1 MRLDHVGF
9 LVDDLEAAMRRLD
22 GLPFG
27 PVEEFDA
34 EDTREVYVE
43 IAPVRLLLQQRRSPR
58 CKVRGHHLGFDGAP
72 VAPKLWRELRSG
84 ATQWLLA
91 ERVLVEVS
99 KGMRPPAGPE
109 VFGEVVVEMP
119 SLVTGQK
126 LFAELGI
133 EADVPI
139 RLRKGTR
146 GIVEVNLGKRAFSG

>member
-1 MRLDHVGF
+1 
-9 LVDDLEAAMRRLD
+9 MRRLE

-58 CKVRGHHLGFDGAP
+58 CKVRGPHLGFDGAP
-72 VAPKLWRELRSG
+72 VSPKLWRELRSG

-91 ERVLVEVS
+91 ERVLVEIS
-99 KGMRPPAGPE
+99 SGRPPSGPE
-109 VFGEVVVEMP
+109 VFTEVVIEMP
-119 SLVTGQK
+119 NLATGQR

-139 RLRKGTR
+139 RLRKGTG
-146 GIVEVNLGKRAFSG
+146 GIVSVGLGKVYFP